1 MNSKQ
6 ILFIVIATFATV
18 VIWVATDII
27 HSRSQVRTAP
37 TVEKLLEPI
46 PTNFDTEIIDKL

>member
-6 ILFIVIATFATV
+6 TLFIVIATFATV

-27 HSRSQVRTAP
+27 HSRSQVRTSP